1 MRGTP
6 RSGKGC
12 TRLRMTMLLH
22 CCSTQGQLCPTWQS
36 YAGLPPEEG
45 AYVTKFPSRLPLVIR
60 GRSADKRKAFLNF
73 SFPFEG
79 NAAKRQRVYEGKND
93 NVAPLLPYAGPA
105 LVDSRILCRMRAVRI
120 VSARNM
126 VKYQSAGRLPSGSQV
141 SREYHFDLQPR
152 TPPRHFVALSAPVG
166 SMSLDSQVATL
177 PYESS
182 SFAT

>member
-1 MRGTP
+1 M
-6 RSGKGC
+6 S
-12 TRLRMTMLLH
+12 MLLH
-22 CCSTQGQLCPTWQS
+22 LLLYTGPT
-36 YAGLPPEEG
+36 
-45 AYVTKFPSRLPLVIR
+45 
-60 GRSADKRKAFLNF
+60 
-73 SFPFEG
+73 
-79 NAAKRQRVYEGKND
+79 
-93 NVAPLLPYAGPA
+93 

-166 SMSLDSQVATL
+166 SMSLDSQVAML